1 MMTEGF
7 TLVYILG
14 AGHCGSTLLNLLLNG
29 HSQMVGLSEIS
40 SIGRY
45 VSSTG
50 ETGEHPFHT
59 AFWRAVEK
67 CYEST
72 SGQSF
77 DEIDISN
84 PSWKTVRSWDRKD
97 ITSYAWINRDL
108 LSCIAEKSGASLLV
122 DASKHWQ
129 RLYVLQQSGLF
140 PIKVI
145 HLIRDGRGVIN
156 SYIRKYDNF
165 GAALRRWAAPALCAF
180 YLRRKFKASDWLQTR
195 YEDLAMRPKAT
206 LQRICVFLQVNFESD
221 MLAYRQHPDVGIGG
235 NRMRIR
241 QDERILLDERWRQEF
256 SCLDRI
262 KFAFLGGWLNKIYG
276 Y

>member
-1 MMTEGF
+1 VTKEF

-40 SIGRY
+40 NIGRY
-45 VSSTG
+45 ASSAE
-50 ETGEHPFHT
+50 ETWPDT
-59 AFWRAVEK
+59 VDITFWQEVER

-97 ITSYAWINRDL
+97 ITSYGRINRDI

-122 DASKHWQ
+122 DASKRWQ

-145 HLIRDGRGVIN
+145 HLIRDGRGVVN

-195 YEDLAMRPKAT
+195 YEDLAMKPKAT
-206 LQRICVFLQVNFESD
+206 LQYICEFLQVNFESD

-241 QDERILLDERWRQEF
+241 QDEWILLEERWRQEF

-262 KFAFLGGWLNKIYG
+262 KFALLGGWLNKIYG